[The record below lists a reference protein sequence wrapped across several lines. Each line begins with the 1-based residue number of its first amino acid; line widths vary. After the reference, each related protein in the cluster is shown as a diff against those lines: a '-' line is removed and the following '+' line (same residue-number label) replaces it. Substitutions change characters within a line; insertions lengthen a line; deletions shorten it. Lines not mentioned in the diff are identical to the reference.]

1 MNWIEMRISTNT
13 TPEGTNMEITQTSNM
28 GPNNNMGLN
37 KYMVLNK
44 YTVIVDMVADNGYG
58 DRRGYNSYSETTVVA
73 ETVVVENDNSSSSS
87 SSDVGS
93 LFYYN
98 IRESLIAEI
107 GGRA

>member
-1 MNWIEMRISTNT
+1 MDDGYGNGYR
-13 TPEGTNMEITQTSNM
+13 PQ
-28 GPNNNMGLN
+28 PD
-37 KYMVLNK
+37 
-44 YTVIVDMVADNGYG
+44 TVIVNETIVADNGYG
-58 DRRGYNSYSETTVVA
+58 DRGGYNSYSETTVVA

-107 GGRA
+107 GRGRA